1 MQLTS
6 LQTLTLRNNK
16 LETFPLEMLRVIPL
30 VDLEGNPAYLEM
42 FLNCELEDE
51 EEEANKRSARRQA
64 LHRCTVLGV
73 CVCVCVCAP
82 GCVSRPD
89 HCPSRVHS
97 WWFAADLEIAS
108 GPQGLGV
115 LSVPVL
121 RNMLITA
128 IVWSRVC
135 AHLRCVRL

>member
-89 HCPSRVHS
+89 HCPSRVH

>member
-16 LETFPLEMLRVIPL
+16 LETFPLEMLRVVPL

-64 LHRCTVLGV
+64 LHRCRMLYVRVRVRVRVRV
-73 CVCVCVCAP
+73 CVHDCVPIAEHVRQLIHLWWHVF
-82 GCVSRPD
+82 VSRNT
-89 HCPSRVHS
+89 
-97 WWFAADLEIAS
+97 LIA
-108 GPQGLGV
+108 V
-115 LSVPVL
+115 
-121 RNMLITA
+121 T
-128 IVWSRVC
+128 VW
-135 AHLRCVRL
+135 

>member
-73 CVCVCVCAP
+73 CVCVCVCV
-82 GCVSRPD
+82 CVHPAACPD
-89 HCPSRVHS
+89 QTIVH
-97 WWFAADLEIAS
+97 LAS
-108 GPQGLGV
+108 IRILQNV
-115 LSVPVL
+115 KV
-121 RNMLITA
+121 
-128 IVWSRVC
+128 
-135 AHLRCVRL
+135 